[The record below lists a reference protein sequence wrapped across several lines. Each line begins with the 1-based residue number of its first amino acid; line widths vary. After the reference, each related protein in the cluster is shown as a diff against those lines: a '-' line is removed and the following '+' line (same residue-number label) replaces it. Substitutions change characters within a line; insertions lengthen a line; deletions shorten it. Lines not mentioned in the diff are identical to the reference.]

1 MLHALMRGIRVM
13 TKSGS
18 DASHLISRHRR
29 ADATSADQHPT
40 VRTAIEYRLSD
51 GLCEIGIIDGIRA
64 VGPHIHNPVAQFSQ
78 VVGQD
83 TLQLES
89 GMVRTD
95 CDVHISLRL
104 RNLLFGCGHHR
115 VGSEAELLLQLLKGR
130 GSAESGHPD
139 VSVRIA
145 FPSHGGS
152 LLD

>member
-1 MLHALMRGIRVM
+1 M

-89 GMVRTD
+89 GMVRPIAMCISHFAFAICCLAAATTASGVKPNFF
-95 CDVHISLRL
+95 CNSLR
-104 RNLLFGCGHHR
+104 GA
-115 VGSEAELLLQLLKGR
+115 EAPKVVIPTLA
-130 GSAESGHPD
+130 SA
-139 VSVRIA
+139 
-145 FPSHGGS
+145 
-152 LLD
+152 